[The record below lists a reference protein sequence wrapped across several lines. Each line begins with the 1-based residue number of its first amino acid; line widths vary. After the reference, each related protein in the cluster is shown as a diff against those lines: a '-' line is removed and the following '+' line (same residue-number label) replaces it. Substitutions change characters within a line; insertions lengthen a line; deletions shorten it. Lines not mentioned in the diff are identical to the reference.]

1 MTQPSITVTLPDGA
15 RRSFPH
21 PVTVMDLAAAI
32 GPGLASNTVAGMID
46 GRLVDASDLI
56 ERDAAVRIIT
66 PADSEGV
73 EIIRHS
79 CAHLLGQAVKQLH
92 PAARMVIEIVSPLQ
106 HHIEV

>member
-46 GRLVDASDLI
+46 GRLLTCLF
-56 ERDAAVRIIT
+56 R
-66 PADSEGV
+66 
-73 EIIRHS
+73 
-79 CAHLLGQAVKQLH
+79 LGF
-92 PAARMVIEIVSPLQ
+92 SGCTCG
-106 HHIEV
+106 